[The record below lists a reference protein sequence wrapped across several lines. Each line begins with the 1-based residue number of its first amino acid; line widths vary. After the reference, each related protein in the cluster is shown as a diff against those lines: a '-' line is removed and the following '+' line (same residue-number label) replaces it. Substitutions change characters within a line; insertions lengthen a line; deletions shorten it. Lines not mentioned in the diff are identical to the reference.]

1 MIVVTKLKLD
11 MKQLPY
17 WSVMLVNDDG
27 AIMREVISLTFD
39 INDRYNK
46 WKEYEKASNRMA
58 KEIMNEGGKEEQYII
73 SQMFLME
80 TQYDRKEN
88 HV

>member
-1 MIVVTKLKLD
+1 MQIIAKLKQDL
-11 MKQLPY
+11 KQLPY
-17 WSVMLVNDDG
+17 WSFMLEHDG

-58 KEIMNEGGKEEQYII
+58 KEIMNEGGPQDQYLIA
-73 SQMFLME
+73 QMFLSE
-80 TQYDRKEN
+80 SEYDRKEN
-88 HV
+88 RL